1 MSDEF
6 PKKYYEIKSTGDKF
20 FLYVKQDGMY
30 NTKEIL
36 LTDEYKPD
44 DLLPRDW
51 YVMKNASDK
60 TYKTFQEFL
69 MRIYESFMCGIDD
82 TDKLTLIVEN
92 EPVVIT
98 KEDIKEQNPEYF
110 I

>member
-6 PKKYYEIKSTGDKF
+6 PKKYFEIESTGDKF
-20 FLYVKQDGMY
+20 FVYVKQDGMY

-36 LTDEYKPD
+36 LTDEYKPGT
-44 DLLPRDW
+44 LLPRDW
-51 YVMKNASDK
+51 YVIKNDSDE

-69 MRIYESFMCGIDD
+69 MDIYKSFMCGYHD
-82 TDKLTLIVEN
+82 TDKLTLIVES
-92 EPVVIT
+92 EPVIIT